1 MAYTS
6 VLLNSNHLLP
16 VSVSEEIHMTCDVLC
31 SIVLCS
37 LMVTMA
43 WLDAVVSHMILFTL
57 GLGDGKGKQD
67 SVLFVYTPCSGFRV

>member
-1 MAYTS
+1 MAR
-6 VLLNSNHLLP
+6 
-16 VSVSEEIHMTCDVLC
+16 DVLC

-43 WLDAVVSHMILFTL
+43 WFDAVVFHMILFTL

-67 SVLFVYTPCSGFRV
+67 SVLFVYTPCSGFHV